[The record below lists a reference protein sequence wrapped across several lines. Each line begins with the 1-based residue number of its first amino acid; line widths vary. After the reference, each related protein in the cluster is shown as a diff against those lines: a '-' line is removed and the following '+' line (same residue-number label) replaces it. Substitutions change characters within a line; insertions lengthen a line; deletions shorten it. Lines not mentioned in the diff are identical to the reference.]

1 MAFTFEDS
9 NVKEIIESGKPVV
22 IDFWAQWCGPCR
34 SLAPI
39 VEELAKQYEGQAVIG
54 KCDIEEQSEMTDEY
68 GITTIPTLLF
78 FKDGNMVE
86 RSVGSMSKS
95 ALEDK
100 IKNLIG

>member
-9 NVKEIIESGKPVV
+9 TVHDIINSGKPVV

-34 SLAPI
+34 NLAPI
-39 VEELAKQYEGQAVIG
+39 VEELAKQYEDQAVIG

-78 FKDGNMVE
+78 FKDGKLVE
-86 RSVGSMSKS
+86 RSVGSMSKQ
-95 ALEDK
+95 ALEEK
-100 IKNLIG
+100 IKKLIG